1 MIHLISGSKKTNLL
15 FMPASLVS
23 VDQSKLD
30 PTPQHQSE
38 YPSPAVHSD
47 QRPTFPTVTE
57 SDQPTD
63 YQHIQPTNYPPGT
76 QPGPHQDY
84 QHIQPANYP
93 PGTQPGPHQDY
104 QHIQP
109 ANYPPGT
116 QPGPHQDHQHNQPT
130 NYPPGTQPGPHQDH
144 PPAVSQPSAG
154 PAHTHFTVAPPDQA
168 CYPDLEIG
176 SVVEVITTTA
186 VPRYG
191 VIKWIGR
198 LPNVN
203 YDIAGIELVG
213 QCTGSRIP
221 VISSTCTSFADIIAG
236 RGTGGMH

>member
-47 QRPTFPTVTE
+47 QPPAFPNVTE

-63 YQHIQPTNYPPGT
+63 Y
-76 QPGPHQDY
+76 
-84 QHIQPANYP
+84 
-93 PGTQPGPHQDY
+93 
-104 QHIQP
+104 
-109 ANYPPGT
+109 
-116 QPGPHQDHQHNQPT
+116 QHNQPT
-130 NYPPGTQPGPHQDH
+130 NYPPGTQPGPHQDYQPSYH

-154 PAHTHFTVAPPDQA
+154 PSHAHFTVAPPDQA

-176 SVVEVITTTA
+176 SVVEVITTTTA
-186 VPRYG
+186 PRYG

-198 LPNVN
+198 FPNVN

-213 QCTGSRIP
+213 QSNGSRIP
-221 VISSTCTSFADIIAG
+221 VISSTCT
-236 RGTGGMH
+236 RYC

>member
-1 MIHLISGSKKTNLL
+1 MIHLIPGSKKTNLL

-47 QRPTFPTVTE
+47 QPPTFQTVTE
-57 SDQPTD
+57 SNKPTD
-63 YQHIQPTNYPPGT
+63 YQHN
-76 QPGPHQDY
+76 
-84 QHIQPANYP
+84 QPA
-93 PGTQPGPHQDY
+93 
-104 QHIQP
+104 
-109 ANYPPGT
+109 
-116 QPGPHQDHQHNQPT
+116 

-168 CYPDLEIG
+168 CYSDLEIG

-213 QCTGSRIP
+213 QSTGSRIP

-236 RGTGGMH
+236 RGTGEVH